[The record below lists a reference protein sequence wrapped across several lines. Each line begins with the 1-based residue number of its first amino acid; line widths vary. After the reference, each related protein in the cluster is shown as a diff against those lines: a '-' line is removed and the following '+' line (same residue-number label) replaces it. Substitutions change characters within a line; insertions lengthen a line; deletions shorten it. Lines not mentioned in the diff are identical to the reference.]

1 MERGGIGTF
10 AGNVT
15 AFDEINA
22 MSDAEVF
29 AKDSSLRFEPL
40 ILELSLNRYLASAF
54 SRGTSKSK
62 LPKSHNATIHL
73 SCHV

>member
-1 MERGGIGTF
+1 
-10 AGNVT
+10 
-15 AFDEINA
+15 

-29 AKDSSLRFEPL
+29 AKDSSLRLKSL

-54 SRGTSKSK
+54 PEDTTKSK
-62 LPKSHNATIHL
+62 LPSYHIATIHL